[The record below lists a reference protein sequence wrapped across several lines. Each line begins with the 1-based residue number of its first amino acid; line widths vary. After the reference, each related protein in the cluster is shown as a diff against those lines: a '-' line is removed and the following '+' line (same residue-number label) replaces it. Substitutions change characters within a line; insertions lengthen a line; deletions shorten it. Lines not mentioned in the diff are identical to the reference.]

1 MEAFLKDSKLD
12 HLCDAL
18 SSTLSIDESLSLL
31 EEGRPKLLAR
41 LKELGVRKP
50 PDLSAF
56 AKAVANGRR
65 DLIGSGLPVVVCL
78 YSAGMTIAGGRSLM
92 KPMMDALA
100 SAGFKDQLTLDHH
113 NEAPYD
119 ACKTFDEY
127 SKALHEALNAEPK
140 FKGRPFVLV
149 AHSHGSNGAYGLAR
163 LLGPK
168 ARILITIGRR
178 PPTVELIGDVFG
190 EPTCAGIAALPAQQF
205 ATMLGDAYTNAALVE
220 AVTDKEESDW
230 LPGFR
235 ESVAV
240 AKAQY
245 SSPCCL
251 CDISDMV
258 AYFGEGVRSDPPVV
272 DLGCVLRTPI
282 LGIAA
287 SAEEAK
293 GETPEKMRK
302 WAALTSAGFSLQE
315 MEKCLHMELPRDARV
330 IKAVVD
336 AIKPF
341 APADGRDVP
350 AVS

>member
-1 MEAFLKDSKLD
+1 MDAFLKDSKLD

-18 SSTLSIDESLSLL
+18 STTLTIDESLSLL

-65 DLIGSGLPVVVCL
+65 DLIGTGMPVVVCL
-78 YSAGMTIAGGRSLM
+78 YSAGVTAAGGRSLM

-100 SAGFKDQLTLDHH
+100 SAGFKDQVTLDHH

-119 ACKTFDEY
+119 ACKTFGEY
-127 SKALHEALNAEPK
+127 AKALHEALNAEPK
-140 FKGRPFVLV
+140 CKGRPFVLV

-178 PPTVELIGDVFG
+178 SPTVELIGDVFG
-190 EPTCAGIAALPAQQF
+190 EPTCAGIAALPMQKF
-205 ATMLGDAYTNAALVE
+205 ATMLGTAYTNRALVE
-220 AVTDKEESDW
+220 AVKDKEESNW
-230 LPGFR
+230 LSGFR

-251 CDISDMV
+251 CDVNDMA
-258 AYFGEGVRSDPPVV
+258 AYFGEGVRSEPPVV
-272 DLGCVLRTPI
+272 DLGCVLKGTPI
-282 LGIAA
+282 LGVAA
-287 SAEEAK
+287 SAEEAQ

-315 MEKCLHMELPRDARV
+315 MDRCLHMELPRDPRV
-330 IKAVVD
+330 ITAVVD

-341 APADGRDVP
+341 APSDLP
-350 AVS
+350 AMS